1 MNPLSLEQV
10 ESNRQLVAP
19 AEASPSRWKRVGLVV
34 AVTVVVCAG
43 VAASVFTFSASTAS
57 SKTFQVPHTM
67 TAQVVMSTE
76 GGAYPQVSGVVHKT
90 QGDDGRWVVTHTH
103 NVFRASR
110 ITVMLAL
117 QWHHAAMQTAFLTM
131 CAFVINALCVAV
143 VRHSWVTR
151 AQMSQT
157 EKGVNAILT
166 WQDNT
171 VYHQTVD
178 AATGDI
184 LTAACLDSTL
194 LPSTTVMQAAV
205 DSSVLLDS
213 VDQVLA

>member
-1 MNPLSLEQV
+1 
-10 ESNRQLVAP
+10 
-19 AEASPSRWKRVGLVV
+19 
-34 AVTVVVCAG
+34 
-43 VAASVFTFSASTAS
+43 
-57 SKTFQVPHTM
+57 
-67 TAQVVMSTE
+67 
-76 GGAYPQVSGVVHKT
+76 
-90 QGDDGRWVVTHTH
+90 
-103 NVFRASR
+103 
-110 ITVMLAL
+110 
-117 QWHHAAMQTAFLTM
+117 
-131 CAFVINALCVAV
+131 
-143 VRHSWVTR
+143 
-151 AQMSQT
+151 MSQT